1 MLAPRTASPMAPS
14 ASPAAP
20 VPPDSPASP
29 AAPVPS
35 APPAAPVSPATP
47 AAPVPPAPPAT
58 PAAPVSPASPAGG
71 WRAAAEGWRAADHG
85 PFTDAGPAGPGGW
98 PSPSGGHSDAGPGD
112 VGGVWPGQAGGP
124 VGGGPGVW
132 PGQRG
137 GPVGD
142 GPGAWSAQRGDP
154 LAALVLMIR
163 VRGLVSGPIP
173 GVAALVPVARVLAAL
188 VLGRPVPADLDP
200 RIGVARAI
208 ASARTAW
215 VALVN
220 RSTLPS
226 RLALTELAI
235 ALAQA
240 AGVTLSMRL
249 VQARVATR
257 PMVGLAGH
265 PDGRQDPWAGHPSP

>member
-1 MLAPRTASPMAPS
+1 MRP
-14 ASPAAP
+14 
-20 VPPDSPASP
+20 
-29 AAPVPS
+29 
-35 APPAAPVSPATP
+35 
-47 AAPVPPAPPAT
+47 
-58 PAAPVSPASPAGG
+58 PAGG
-71 WRAAAEGWRAADHG
+71 GSSWRTPTPRSSPCPPRHSSAWRR
-85 PFTDAGPAGPGGW
+85 PCW
-98 PSPSGGHSDAGPGD
+98 PH
-112 VGGVWPGQAGGP
+112 
-124 VGGGPGVW
+124 
-132 PGQRG
+132 GQRPPWRRQPPQPRRYLRTLPPLRPRRSLPHPRPRRSLRPLRPRRSLRHLRPLRPRRSLRPPR
-137 GPVGD
+137 PVVGVRR
-142 GPGAWSAQRGDP
+142 QRAG
-154 LAALVLMIR
+154 
-163 VRGLVSGPIP
+163 VRPTTDRSPTRGQR
-173 GVAALVPVARVLAAL
+173 VPVARVLAAL